1 LRKWHNFS
9 LQKGSNRESCSQCK
23 QLATKGCEQQITKC
37 SGGENVKQ
45 HLRLSAGLWGSVAG
59 VLLAQAPVK
68 AAPTQVTGVQVSQ
81 ANNGVNIVLATE
93 KGDRPQ
99 VFAINNGNTYQAT
112 IINTQLRLPQGNSFR
127 QDNPAPGIS
136 SVEISQVEANSI
148 RVVVAGTNGV
158 PNGQIVPGQGQS
170 IVLSVAGVGGTAQS
184 AQTAPPPPPGL
195 PLTQTAP
202 RPAPQVRTSQNP
214 GVLLPNPEVTIT
226 RNDRPPLPSEIQ
238 SQANQA
244 APFQPRAVAPPLG
257 DIAVSNIAP
266 GVGNIEL
273 SSGERIPR
281 LVLRDA
287 PVRDVLALLAR
298 AAGLN
303 IAFTGGAAPAQPGQ
317 PAPPPAPGAAGS
329 DEGPKISL
337 DIENESVQ
345 DVFNYVL
352 RLSGLQAN
360 RVGRTIFVGTSLPID
375 SRNII
380 IRTLRLNQVRSTDA
394 ANFLSA
400 QGAESQLPITRV
412 TIQTVGQGNAARDV
426 EIREPDIKAIGARE
440 GTGPLLLRGLS
451 VLADPR
457 LNSITLVGDPRKV
470 DMAVAFLTQLDLRRR
485 QVAVNVKVIDIN
497 LSGENN
503 TNSSFSFG
511 INNNFFVNA
520 DGVASLNFG
529 GLNPPPGLGGTIA
542 RPIVGNPIGGDV
554 LYDANGRRIVP
565 FTGQGLEGAAKGVFL
580 EPIAPVTNDPRRV
593 GITDYEP
600 GSAAGSG
607 RADFGLFPLF
617 QYPRRF
623 LSTLQAS
630 ILSENAK
637 ILTDPTL
644 VVQEG
649 ETANVNITQEVLTN
663 ITSQTQTTGN
673 TSNTTVTAVKDRA
686 GLQLGV
692 AIDRVD
698 DNGFVSLRVNPI
710 VRGVGV
716 TQDLITT
723 GANANEITLLTER
736 SLQSGLIR
744 LRDGQTLIISGIISD
759 NERVTANK
767 IPILGDLPIIGSLFR
782 STEKINER
790 AEVVVL
796 LTPQILDDSDRS
808 NFGYQNNIS
817 PDARQLLQRSQ
828 PVQPRQ

>member
-1 LRKWHNFS
+1 M
-9 LQKGSNRESCSQCK
+9 K
-23 QLATKGCEQQITKC
+23 QDL
-37 SGGENVKQ
+37 
-45 HLRLSAGLWGSVAG
+45 HLRLCGGLLGSMTIA
-59 VLLAQAPVK
+59 LIAQAPVL
-68 AAPTQVTGVQVSQ
+68 AAPTQVTGVQVTK
-81 ANNGVNIVLATE
+81 ANNGVSIVLATQ

-99 VFAINNGNTYQAT
+99 VIAINSGNTYQAT
-112 IINTQLRLPQGNSFR
+112 ILNTQLRLAQGNSFR

-136 SVEISQVEANSI
+136 SVQVTQVDANSI
-148 RVVVAGTNGV
+148 RVVVTGTNGV
-158 PNGQIVPGQGQS
+158 PNGQVVPGQGQS
-170 IVLSVAGVGGTAQS
+170 IVLSVAGQGGTVQSNQAQI
-184 AQTAPPPPPGL
+184 AQAAPPPPPGL
-195 PLTQTAP
+195 PLSQTQNTP
-202 RPAPQVRTSQNP
+202 RPAPQIRTSQNP
-214 GVLLPNPEVTIT
+214 GVLLPNPEVTVT
-226 RNDRPPLPSEIQ
+226 RNDRAPLPSEIQ
-238 SQANQA
+238 SQTNQA
-244 APFQPRAVAPPLG
+244 PPFQSRAVPPPLG
-257 DIAVSNIAP
+257 DISVSNIAP
-266 GVGNIEL
+266 AAGSIEL

-303 IAFTGGAAPAQPGQ
+303 IAFTGGGAAPGQPGQAAPA
-317 PAPPPAPGAAGS
+317 APGAAGA

-352 RLSGLQAN
+352 RISGLQAN
-360 RVGRTIFVGTSLPID
+360 RVGRTIFVGSNLPID

-380 IRTLRLNQVRSTDA
+380 VRTLRLNQVRSTDA

-400 QGAESQLPITRV
+400 QGAETQLPITRV

-426 EIREPDIKAIGARE
+426 EIREPDIKAIGAKD
-440 GTGPLLLRGLS
+440 GNGPLLLRGLS
-451 VLADPR
+451 VLADSR

-470 DMAVAFLTQLDLRRR
+470 DIAVAFLTQLDLRRR

-497 LSGENN
+497 LSGNN
-503 TNSSFSFG
+503 RSNSSFSFG
-511 INNNFFVNA
+511 VNNNFFVNEG
-520 DGVASLNFG
+520 GVASLNFG
-529 GLNPPPGLGGTIA
+529 GLRPASEADINNVNNRSTP
-542 RPIVGNPIGGDV
+542 PIVPNPIGGQTPI
-554 LYDANGRRIVP
+554 YDPSGRLINVP
-565 FTGQGLEGAAKGVFL
+565 LTAPGGGLFVQPTA
-580 EPIAPVTNDPRRV
+580 PITNDPTRV
-593 GITDYEP
+593 GVTDYTPFERNIET
-600 GSAAGSG
+600 GVLERFGTAT
-607 RADFGLFPLF
+607 FGLFPLL

-623 LSTLQAS
+623 LSALRATIES
-630 ILSENAK
+630 NNAK

-649 ETANVNITQEVLTN
+649 ETANVNITDEVITN
-663 ITSQTQTTGN
+663 ITSQTQSTGN
-673 TSNTTVTAVKDRA
+673 TTTTTVTAVKDRA

-692 AIDRVD
+692 AVDRVD

-710 VRGVGV
+710 IRTPSGNPIP
-716 TQDLITT
+716 LLT
-723 GANANEITLLTER
+723 GANRNEITLLGER

-744 LRDGQTLIISGIISD
+744 LRDGQTLIVSGIIRD
-759 NERVTANK
+759 EERITANK

-782 STEKINER
+782 RTNKTNQR
-790 AEVVVL
+790 AELIVL

>member
-1 LRKWHNFS
+1 M
-9 LQKGSNRESCSQCK
+9 
-23 QLATKGCEQQITKC
+23 
-37 SGGENVKQ
+37 KQ
-45 HLRLSAGLWGSVAG
+45 HLRLSGGLLCSVAG
-59 VLLAQAPVK
+59 VLIAQAPVL

-81 ANNGVNIVLATE
+81 GNNGVNIVLATE

-112 IINTQLRLPQGNSFR
+112 IINTQLRLPEGNSFR

-170 IVLSVAGVGGTAQS
+170 IVLSVAGQGGTVQS

-195 PLTQTAP
+195 PLSQTAP
-202 RPAPQVRTSQNP
+202 PPAPPVRTSQNP
-214 GVLLPNPEVTIT
+214 GVLLPNPEVTVT

-238 SQANQA
+238 SQTNQA

-266 GVGNIEL
+266 GAGNIEL

-303 IAFTGGAAPAQPGQ
+303 IAFTGGGAPAQPGQ
-317 PAPPPAPGAAGS
+317 PAVPGQPGASGS

-360 RVGRTIFVGTSLPID
+360 RQGRTIFVGTSLPID

-400 QGAESQLPITRV
+400 QGAETQLPITRV
-412 TIQTVGQGNAARDV
+412 TIQSVGQGNAARDV

-451 VLADPR
+451 VLADSR

-497 LSGENN
+497 LVGNN
-503 TNSSFSFG
+503 ITNSSFSFG
-511 INNNFFVNA
+511 INNNFFVNDNGA
-520 DGVASLNFG
+520 ASLNFG
-529 GLNPPPGLGGTIA
+529 GINPPSGTALDGING
-542 RPIVGNPIGGDV
+542 RPIVPNPLGTPDV
-554 LYDANGRRIVP
+554 FYDANGRRIVP
-565 FTGQGLEGAAKGVFL
+565 FTGQGLQGPAKGVFL
-580 EPIAPVTNDPRRV
+580 QPTAPVTNDPTRV

-600 GSAAGSG
+600 GSTTGSG
-607 RADFGLFPLF
+607 SAEFGLFPLF

-623 LSTLQAS
+623 LSALRATITS
-630 ILSENAK
+630 NNAK

-649 ETANVNITQEVLTN
+649 ETANVNITDEVITN

-673 TSNTTVTAVKDRA
+673 TSTQTVTAVKDRA

-710 VRGVGV
+710 IRTPTGNPR
-716 TQDLITT
+716 QLST
-723 GANANEITLLTER
+723 GANTNEITLLGER

-744 LRDGQTLIISGIISD
+744 LRDGQTLIVSGIIRD
-759 NERVTANK
+759 EERVQANK

-782 STEKINER
+782 STNKTNQR
-790 AEVVVL
+790 AELIVL

-817 PDARQLLQRSQ
+817 PDARQLLQRGQ

>member
-1 LRKWHNFS
+1 M
-9 LQKGSNRESCSQCK
+9 K
-23 QLATKGCEQQITKC
+23 QDL
-37 SGGENVKQ
+37 
-45 HLRLSAGLWGSVAG
+45 HLRLCGGLLGSMTIA
-59 VLLAQAPVK
+59 LIAQAPVS
-68 AAPTQVTGVQVSQ
+68 AAPTQVTGVQVTK
-81 ANNGVNIVLATE
+81 ANNGVNIVLATQ

-99 VFAINNGNTYQAT
+99 VIAINSGNTYQAT
-112 IINTQLRLPQGNSFR
+112 ILNTQLRLAQGNSFR

-136 SVEISQVEANSI
+136 SVQVSQVDANSI

-158 PNGQIVPGQGQS
+158 PNGQVVPGQGQS
-170 IVLSVAGVGGTAQS
+170 IVLSVAGQGGTVQSNQAQI
-184 AQTAPPPPPGL
+184 AQAAPPPPPGL
-195 PLTQTAP
+195 PLSQTQNTP
-202 RPAPQVRTSQNP
+202 RPAPQIRTSQNP
-214 GVLLPNPEVTIT
+214 GVLLPNPEVTVT
-226 RNDRPPLPSEIQ
+226 RNDRAPLPSEIQ
-238 SQANQA
+238 SQTNQA
-244 APFQPRAVAPPLG
+244 PPFQSRAVPPPLG
-257 DIAVSNIAP
+257 DISVSNIAP
-266 GVGNIEL
+266 AAGSIEL

-303 IAFTGGAAPAQPGQ
+303 IAFTGGGAAPGQPGQAAPA
-317 PAPPPAPGAAGS
+317 APGAAGA

-352 RLSGLQAN
+352 RISGLQAN
-360 RVGRTIFVGTSLPID
+360 RVGRTIFVGSNLPLD

-400 QGAESQLPITRV
+400 QGAETQLPITRV
-412 TIQTVGQGNAARDV
+412 TIQTVGQGNSARDV
-426 EIREPDIKAIGARE
+426 EIREPDIKAIGARD

-451 VLADPR
+451 VLADAR

-470 DMAVAFLTQLDLRRR
+470 DIAVAFLTQLDLRRR

-497 LSGENN
+497 LSGNN
-503 TNSSFSFG
+503 QSSSSFSFG
-511 INNNFFVNA
+511 INNNFFVNDNGA
-520 DGVASLNFG
+520 ASLNFG
-529 GLNPPPGLGGTIA
+529 GINPPGGNAIFNPETNRPGSLTG
-542 RPIVGNPIGGDV
+542 RPIVPNPIGNQTP
-554 LYDANGRRIVP
+554 LYDPSGRLINVP
-565 FTGQGLEGAAKGVFL
+565 LTAPGGGLFVQ
-580 EPIAPVTNDPRRV
+580 PTAP
-593 GITDYEP
+593 ITDDPTRVAVTDYTP
-600 GSAAGSG
+600 FARDLTTGALTSFGSAT
-607 RADFGLFPLF
+607 FGLFPLL

-623 LSTLQAS
+623 LSALRAT
-630 ILSENAK
+630 IETNNGK

-649 ETANVNITQEVLTN
+649 ETANVNITDEVISN

-710 VRGVGV
+710 IRTPGPTRPLGGN
-716 TQDLITT
+716 Q
-723 GANANEITLLTER
+723 ITLLGER

-744 LRDGQTLIISGIISD
+744 LRDGQTLIVSGIIRD
-759 NERVTANK
+759 EERITANK

-782 STEKINER
+782 RTNKTNQR
-790 AEVVVL
+790 AELIVL